1 MAVELVKPVETFVLI
16 AIIVLGGSVGDI
28 LLSRGMK
35 QVGEVNNLKLRF
47 LLSVGK
53 RVITN
58 IFVISGVACM
68 AVAFFSLL
76 TVLSWAPISLVS
88 PATALSYAVNTVGA
102 KYFLNEKINKGR
114 LLGTVLVCLG
124 VAFLVI

>member
-16 AIIVLGGSVGDI
+16 IVIVLGGSFGDI

-35 QVGEVNNLKLRF
+35 QVGEVNSLRLRF
-47 LLSVGK
+47 LLSIFR

-58 IFVISGVACM
+58 ISVIGGIACM
-68 AVAFFSLL
+68 SVAFFSLL

-88 PATALSYAVNTVGA
+88 PATALSYVVNTIGA
-102 KYFLNEKINKGR
+102 KYYLNEEINKGR
-114 LLGTVLVCLG
+114 LMGTLLVCLG

>member
-16 AIIVLGGSVGDI
+16 AIIILGGSFGDI

-35 QVGEVNNLKLRF
+35 QVGEIDSLNFRV
-47 LLSVGK
+47 LLSLGK

-58 IFVISGVACM
+58 LFVISGIACM

-88 PATALSYAVNTVGA
+88 PATALSYAVNTIGA
-102 KYFLNEKINKGR
+102 KYFLNEEINKGR
-114 LLGTVLVCLG
+114 LIGTLLVCLG

>member
-1 MAVELVKPVETFVLI
+1 MAVEVVKPVETFFFI
-16 AIIVLGGSVGDI
+16 AIIILGGSLGDI

-35 QVGEVNNLKLRF
+35 QVGEIDTLNLKS
-47 LLSVGK
+47 LLLIAK

-58 IFVISGVACM
+58 ISVIGGIAFM

-88 PATALSYAVNTVGA
+88 PATAFSYVVNTIGA
-102 KYFLNEKINKGR
+102 KYYLNEKIDRGR
-114 LLGTVLVCLG
+114 LVGTALVCLG
-124 VAFLVI
+124 VVFLVL